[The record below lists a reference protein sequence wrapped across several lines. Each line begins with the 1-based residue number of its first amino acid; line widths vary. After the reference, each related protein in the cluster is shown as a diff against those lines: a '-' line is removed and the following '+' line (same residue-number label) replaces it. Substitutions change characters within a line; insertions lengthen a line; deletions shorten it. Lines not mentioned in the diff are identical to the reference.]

1 MINRKPYCKPKKFLC
16 AYHNDIMYNL
26 DCIKAFIKK
35 LELTEAEKCYILD
48 LCKTTKDYTRVCK
61 KMGQKMENRLS
72 KYRHAVESLG
82 FKRV

>member
-1 MINRKPYCKPKKFLC
+1 MIRRKPYCKPKKFLC

-26 DCIKAFIKK
+26 DCIKTFVKK
-35 LELTEAEKCYILD
+35 LELTESEKRYILD
-48 LCKTTKDYTRVCK
+48 LCKSTKKYTKECK

-72 KYRHAVESLG
+72 KYRRAVESLG